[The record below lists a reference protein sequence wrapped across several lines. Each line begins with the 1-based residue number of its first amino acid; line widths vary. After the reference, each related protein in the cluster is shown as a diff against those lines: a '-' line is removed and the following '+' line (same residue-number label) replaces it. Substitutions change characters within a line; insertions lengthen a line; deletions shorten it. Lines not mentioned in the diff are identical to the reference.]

1 MFNSQSFQKDKIDF
15 VSNPTILEKPKVVP
29 DVDQFGNYC
38 NKVVI
43 EPADNRSPFE
53 GVHFSREQMS
63 LRALLNSG
71 VQLNE
76 VSMPSLYSD
85 PLTPAMKLAN
95 LESQVMQRLSELQ
108 KQSALSPSASP
119 SPSEPSKSE

>member
-1 MFNSQSFQKDKIDF
+1 MFNSQSFYQDKIDF
-15 VSNPTILEKPKVVP
+15 VSNPPILEKPTVVP
-29 DVDQFGNYC
+29 DVDKFGNYC

-43 EPADNRSPFE
+43 VPADNRSPLD
-53 GVHFSREQMS
+53 GVHFSRESMS

-71 VQLNE
+71 VELTE

-85 PLTPAMKLAN
+85 PLTPVMKLAN

-108 KQSALSPSASP
+108 KQTSPSS
-119 SPSEPSKSE
+119 SETSSESSKSV